1 MKRRHFLQFA
11 GSTLAALGLSPLRLE
26 HQSLQYAKV
35 LAQDTPR
42 KLALLVGVN
51 RYKESRRFV
60 NLRGCA
66 TDVEMQKQLLI
77 HRFKFHPR
85 DIITLS
91 DEADMA
97 PTRENILSAFEEHLI
112 KQATPDSVVVF
123 HFSGHG
129 SRVLDADPLH
139 ADDLNSTFVPGDVDG
154 DLEQVDD
161 IMGKTLFLLMSALET
176 EQVTAVL
183 DSCYAGG
190 GTRGNVRIRA
200 ADGGRTFQASDRE
213 LAYQDKWL
221 THLEAKQRVD
231 RAEFLTRREIG
242 VAKGAV
248 VAAAQRNQES
258 ADVTFDGFDAGAFTY
273 LMTQFLWQQADSL
286 QSTVSRVR
294 ADTQQLSGQLPLLDT
309 QASAAEPVYFVPPNG
324 QATPA
329 EAVVTAQTDGETTLW
344 LGGVHP
350 DVLATFSRGNTL
362 TTLSAPDSPLVI
374 THRAGLLATVSSE
387 APLPIDTL
395 LREQTRVLPQDLT
408 LVIGVDPSLAPEA
421 ADIQARM
428 NNWPHMAAALP
439 DADGLY
445 GTEVHYIL
453 GRMTAEYKA
462 RLIERKAVDRGA
474 ADRNAANNSINESI
488 GESINNSAEAREA
501 AIAEIANLAEDNA
514 IGLFTQSISAGIPDS
529 FRPAQEGLQSSLNQ
543 LFIKLRSLLAARF
556 IRATLNAQSSRLTL
570 QATIESLE
578 SGRIIAS
585 VTTGREGSA
594 TTPESAPAYV
604 PAPMSHQLK
613 TDEALQ
619 ISITNLEEAHPFYI
633 SVIGVRPSGEL
644 VILLP
649 ANVSEPVVLA
659 SSQTQQIPEPAAAFD
674 LTLGEPGYYE
684 TMVLASKTPFT
695 RALKGLSAIAQ
706 GLRLSSSPNPKED
719 FTGLNGLF
727 EDFDTPRG
735 EPGSGVEPV
744 LAVDAI
750 ASLSMTIEA
759 TAD

>member
-200 ADGGRTFQASDRE
+200 ADGGRTFKASDRE
-213 LAYQDKWL
+213 LTYQDQWL
-221 THLEAKQRVD
+221 TYLEAKQRVD
-231 RAEFLTRREIG
+231 RAEFLNRREIG

-248 VAAAQRNQES
+248 IAAAQRNQES

-273 LMTQFLWQQADSL
+273 LMTQFLWQQTDSL

-294 ADTQQLSGQLPLLDT
+294 SDTQQLSGQLPLLDT
-309 QASAAEPVYFVPPNG
+309 QASATEPVYFVPPAA

-329 EAVVTAQTDGETTLW
+329 EAVVTAQTEGETTLW

-362 TTLSAPDSPLVI
+362 TTLSAPGSPLVV

-408 LVIGVDPSLAPEA
+408 LVIGVDPSLAPESTV
-421 ADIQARM
+421 IRARM
-428 NNWPHMAAALP
+428 NNWPHMAAVLP

-462 RLIERKAVDRGA
+462 RLIELKA
-474 ADRNAANNSINESI
+474 ADRDAADNNNI
-488 GESINNSAEAREA
+488 GGSAQAREA
-501 AIAEIANLAEDNA
+501 ASAEIASLAEDNA

-556 IRATLNAQSSRLTL
+556 IRATLNAQSSQLTL
-570 QATIESLE
+570 QAKIESLE
-578 SGRIIAS
+578 SGRIVAS
-585 VTTGREGSA
+585 VTTGRERSVP
-594 TTPESAPAYV
+594 TPESV
-604 PAPMSHQLK
+604 PALMTHQLK
-613 TDEALQ
+613 TDEPFKV
-619 ISITNLEEAHPFYI
+619 SIANLEAQPLYI

-649 ANVSEPVVLA
+649 ENVSKPATLA
-659 SSQTQQIPEPAAAFD
+659 PGQTQQIPEPAAKFD
-674 LTLGEPGYYE
+674 LTLGELGHYE

-695 RALKGLSAIAQ
+695 RALKELNAIAQ

-735 EPGSGVEPV
+735 ESGSGVEPV

-759 TAD
+759 IAD